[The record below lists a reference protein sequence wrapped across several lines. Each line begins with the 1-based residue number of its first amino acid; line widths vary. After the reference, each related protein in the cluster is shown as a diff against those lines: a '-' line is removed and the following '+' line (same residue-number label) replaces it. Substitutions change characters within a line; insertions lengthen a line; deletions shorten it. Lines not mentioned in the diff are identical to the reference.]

1 MDDLII
7 TVADDVKN
15 SDDIARISVDQ
26 GTAQRI
32 ITATIANPNGQ
43 DVNCLIYFQPSGDIG
58 TVNFPPSF
66 SSESCYTKIINE
78 FGNDGL
84 EIDYLN
90 DGQNTYNKINQNQ
103 GSTRESAF
111 EISIPRSSSIDVNIR
126 FTRSDS
132 NNLAGKRYY
141 IGLVAEIGAT
151 YV

>member
-26 GTAQRI
+26 GTAQQI

-43 DVNCLIYFQPSGDIG
+43 DVNCLIYFHLLRYW
-58 TVNFPPSF
+58 NCKLLRF

-84 EIDYLN
+84 EIDYLTM
-90 DGQNTYNKINQNQ
+90 G
-103 GSTRESAF
+103 R
-111 EISIPRSSSIDVNIR
+111 IPIIR
-126 FTRSDS
+126 LIKT
-132 NNLAGKRYY
+132 KE
-141 IGLVAEIGAT
+141 VAENLHLKFNSSQ
-151 YV
+151 